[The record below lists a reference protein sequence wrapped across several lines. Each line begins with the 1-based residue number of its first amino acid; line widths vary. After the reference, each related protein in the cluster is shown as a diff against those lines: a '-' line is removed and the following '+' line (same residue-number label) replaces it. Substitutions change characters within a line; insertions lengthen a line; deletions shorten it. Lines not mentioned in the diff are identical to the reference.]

1 MDAITITGA
10 ILVVLGIVGSLI
22 PAVPGPALSFAGIA
36 LLFFE
41 KGAGEVPIFHLVIFG
56 AIVLLLIV
64 ADYLAP
70 ILGAKLAGSTKKG
83 TYGAIAGALIG
94 IIFFPPMGIFVGA
107 FIGAVAGEYQSGKKG
122 SAALKAGLGVV
133 LGSLAGIA
141 AQVAYSVFA
150 AIYFFVKLS

>member
-22 PAVPGPALSFAGIA
+22 PAVPGPALSFAGII

-41 KGAGEVPIFHLVIFG
+41 KGSDTVPVFQLIIFG
-56 AIVLLLIV
+56 ALVVLLVI

-70 ILGAKLAGSTKKG
+70 IMGAKLAGSTKKG

-107 FIGAVAGEYQSGKKG
+107 FIGAVAGEYHSGKKG
-122 SAALKAGLGVV
+122 GEALKAGLGVV
-133 LGSLAGIA
+133 LGSIAVIA
-141 AQVAYSVFA
+141 AQVAYSVVA
-150 AIYFFVKLS
+150 AVYFFMKLI